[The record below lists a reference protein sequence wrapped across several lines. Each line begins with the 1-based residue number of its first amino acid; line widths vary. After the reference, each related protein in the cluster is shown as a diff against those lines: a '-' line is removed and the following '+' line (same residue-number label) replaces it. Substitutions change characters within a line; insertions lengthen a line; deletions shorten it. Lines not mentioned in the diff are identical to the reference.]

1 MFQPLRQWLLGAACI
16 AVYALSATPQLSAQ
30 CSSCTATLP
39 SGIPADTIYLDS
51 FPNAQRGVAYEEVAN
66 FRFPYTTTPLRAF
79 DPTVPAGINLE
90 SFTITAVNGLPLG
103 LTWTGDQ
110 PAPMLYDETAPDTRD
125 GCIRVC
131 GTPQQSGTFI
141 VNVSILV
148 ATGIVAP
155 VAQNIPVTF
164 IVDPD
169 TSATFSMDT
178 TNGCAPLTV
187 TFTNQ
192 VQTLGNE
199 TWAYLWN
206 FGDGTTSTD
215 ENPAPVTY
223 SDSGQYNV
231 SMRAISTLA
240 TPRTFLNSVTVT
252 AVSCTDP
259 FGVVDLFLTVGS
271 SASGTD
277 TVTAFVLNTAPPL
290 ITNFGT
296 DIQLV
301 GNTSYSVW
309 VQDDDAVFNGLPGPA
324 DCGTVFFNSDTLSA
338 GGALSSIFT
347 LTNGGLTMN
356 VRLTRD
362 TLLEYDTLYTEDI
375 VIANDCSIGV
385 TQYDFSEKV
394 SLKAFPNPTNG
405 EVTIQFELGEAY
417 TSSDDIEVNIIDALG
432 RNLQQHQWAGGQSF
446 YQERIQM
453 GNYAEGIYMVQ
464 IRIGNQL
471 MNKRIIVRK

>member
-1 MFQPLRQWLLGAACI
+1 MLQPLRQWLLGAACLV
-16 AVYALSATPQLSAQ
+16 AAALSTQQLQAQ
-30 CSSCTATLP
+30 CASCTATLP
-39 SGIPADTIYLDS
+39 SNIPADTIYLDS
-51 FPNAQRGVAYEEVAN
+51 FPNAQKGVYYEEVAN
-66 FRFPYTTTPLRAF
+66 FRFPYTTTPLQAF
-79 DPTVPAGINLE
+79 DPTVPSGINLQ

-110 PAPMLYDETAPDTRD
+110 PAPMVYDETSPDTRD

-131 GTPQQSGTFI
+131 GTPQQSGTFV

-169 TSATFSMDT
+169 TSATFAMDT
-178 TNGCAPLTV
+178 SSGCAPLTV
-187 TFTNQ
+187 TFTNR

-199 TWAYLWN
+199 TWAYSWN

-223 SDSGQYNV
+223 TDSGQYNV
-231 SMRAISTLA
+231 SMRAVSTLA
-240 TPRTFLNSVTVT
+240 LPRTFLSSVTVT

-277 TVTAFVLNTAPPL
+277 TVTAFALNVAPPL

-301 GNTSYSVW
+301 GNTSYSIW
-309 VQDDDAVFNGLPGPA
+309 VQDDDAVFQGLPGPA
-324 DCGTVFFNSDTLSA
+324 DCGTVYFNSDTLSN
-338 GGALSSIFT
+338 GAPSVIFS
-347 LTNGGLTMN
+347 LTNGGLTAN
-356 VRLTRD
+356 VRLVRD
-362 TLLEYDTLYTEDI
+362 TLFQRDTLFTEDI
-375 VIANDCSIGV
+375 IVVTDCDTVGV
-385 TQYDFSEKV
+385 TRYDFAEKV
-394 SLKAFPNPTNG
+394 SLKAYPNPTSG
-405 EVTIQFELGEAY
+405 DVTIEFELGDAY
-417 TSSDDIEVNIIDALG
+417 TNNDDIEVVVYDALG
-432 RNLQQHQWAGGQSF
+432 RNLQQQRWAGGQSI
-446 YQERIQM
+446 YQERLQL
-453 GNYAEGIYMVQ
+453 GGYSDGIYMVQ

-471 MNKRIIVRK
+471 MNKRIIVRR